1 MRSQS
6 KNELNL
12 FFQVYNFVCQDF
24 GFRLDQLKDALI
36 FTDAETEIYPIWLCP
51 TRHVVIKGME
61 HMSIFKKDDVHVD
74 IGIYGFVVFI
84 DSFSTNYFISN
95 LDLQRPILKIKF
107 GLYNSADFES
117 SSI

>member
-1 MRSQS
+1 M
-6 KNELNL
+6 

-84 DSFSTNYFISN
+84 DSFSPNYFISN
-95 LDLQRPILKIKF
+95 LDHPGMCGVNPEVAHDTMA
-107 GLYNSADFES
+107 GLSFLHAVAQAM
-117 SSI
+117 